1 MAKALLP
8 SKPGALFMPQ
18 RARCAQSLRPGT
30 RAAGAVIGA
39 AVDGYWL
46 IRLAHSSSSF
56 VDSVTVRITGGSGG
70 DGCVAFAR
78 EKYIPYGPPSGGN
91 GGDGGHVYVR
101 ASPGLRSLGR
111 VPTRLRASDGL
122 HGKGQYQ
129 NGRKASDRTLEVPVG
144 TVVTLLRRRL
154 GKQLEFE
161 DAEDDGQ
168 IDDGSDGIKADSF
181 EPWQVRERAQALR
194 EEYEEELRQRAR
206 AYGEELPPYIAKRFE
221 HIEEISNRPQQQQK
235 KSKNLTRRHQNSD
248 PDEDQRRYHNLTA
261 DVEEEALIREQRE
274 TVWKQ
279 YPRGAV
285 DARGEADESENDAA
299 YRLFQLAHAEQRLGL
314 ALLRSPATST
324 SLTSKSATRI
334 PEGAKAVTEH
344 VPRAVSAVSEPV
356 VWTADLS
363 SPTSP
368 DSPGLLVALG
378 GQGGLGNPFFLTT
391 VNRSPKYATKGSPGD
406 DFFLHLE
413 LKTSADVGFVGFPN
427 AGKSSLLQALTGAKG
442 MGAEVG
448 SWQFTTTS
456 PNVGVMR
463 VTDHG
468 NLIGAG
474 SGVISDTKEALAGA
488 ATVSDPISSQ
498 PGESLL
504 QDESFRLILADI
516 PGLLPGAGT
525 ENIGLGHDF
534 LRHIE
539 RCGSLIFVLDIS
551 PDRPEPWKDLQS
563 LRDELDAYLPG
574 LSYRGALVVANKADL
589 LGKKVGK
596 SARLRQAEEDVEGE
610 GEEDVERSET
620 RTTTEEEAK
629 LKLRRL
635 RECVRQMYEDDLKA
649 YEEQVDQSDVPTTE
663 ELTRPRLM
671 PVIPVSAKW
680 RLNVDQVARRLR
692 DGLNDSPD
700 QSPAPRGVTRG
711 TNPDSTDDYAIPL
724 RPTWSVAG
732 LLAQTQTSTAE
743 APLLSD
749 SALDKLHHL
758 AALRRPATDEA
769 RDILRT
775 ELEPMVRLAESVRAF
790 EVDPGHFATWTE
802 QDEHEF
808 GEVMDARV
816 APRAM
821 DEEVNVDDIE
831 DETPALSEGE
841 FDGTEEMPREVL
853 LGHPSCSSIRS
864 LRDPTLSFPAHM
876 RVSILGFLALCH
888 FVQAATYTTTRCQ
901 TTSISGTRT
910 STTKLAGTTSRT
922 TTTVRVTPTVTS
934 TKTLTP
940 TTSTVTKT
948 TTTTS
953 GTLTSGK
960 ASTAFATVTTYNSTV
975 TQVYTN
981 TITPITDTTTSY
993 TPTQPTSTRVYVYT
1007 LDAQQPTLASLG
1019 ARGLAGRLMV
1029 DERDEIVHLNK
1040 RGKRVQCSAVTVYV
1054 STATRTATTT
1064 STVLKTTQ
1072 ATTTATRTSV
1082 VTKPAATVTPA
1093 PVTSTS
1099 TVNAGVYTDYSGYT
1113 EVTRTDTTSTFTYT
1127 STVYT
1132 ATTTATVSAYKA
1144 CDPLAS
1150 QAHALGEEVANILN
1164 MTSRGQR
1171 QELVTTITNYDGKY
1185 LVDCCNMVAAT
1196 PGAVAWHTDSDR
1208 CYGVYLNGTSTA
1220 QLTQQC
1226 NRSFNGTVV
1235 EYSAGLWANGHGLGG
1250 LLQCGASALEHYY
1263 GYGYSGPIP
1272 TARR

>member
-1 MAKALLP
+1 
-8 SKPGALFMPQ
+8 
-18 RARCAQSLRPGT
+18 
-30 RAAGAVIGA
+30 
-39 AVDGYWL
+39 
-46 IRLAHSSSSF
+46 
-56 VDSVTVRITGGSGG
+56 
-70 DGCVAFAR
+70 
-78 EKYIPYGPPSGGN
+78 
-91 GGDGGHVYVR
+91 
-101 ASPGLRSLGR
+101 
-111 VPTRLRASDGL
+111 
-122 HGKGQYQ
+122 
-129 NGRKASDRTLEVPVG
+129 
-144 TVVTLLRRRL
+144 
-154 GKQLEFE
+154 
-161 DAEDDGQ
+161 
-168 IDDGSDGIKADSF
+168 
-181 EPWQVRERAQALR
+181 
-194 EEYEEELRQRAR
+194 
-206 AYGEELPPYIAKRFE
+206 
-221 HIEEISNRPQQQQK
+221 
-235 KSKNLTRRHQNSD
+235 
-248 PDEDQRRYHNLTA
+248 
-261 DVEEEALIREQRE
+261 
-274 TVWKQ
+274 
-279 YPRGAV
+279 
-285 DARGEADESENDAA
+285 
-299 YRLFQLAHAEQRLGL
+299 
-314 ALLRSPATST
+314 
-324 SLTSKSATRI
+324 
-334 PEGAKAVTEH
+334 
-344 VPRAVSAVSEPV
+344 
-356 VWTADLS
+356 
-363 SPTSP
+363 
-368 DSPGLLVALG
+368 
-378 GQGGLGNPFFLTT
+378 
-391 VNRSPKYATKGSPGD
+391 
-406 DFFLHLE
+406 
-413 LKTSADVGFVGFPN
+413 
-427 AGKSSLLQALTGAKG
+427 
-442 MGAEVG
+442 
-448 SWQFTTTS
+448 
-456 PNVGVMR
+456 
-463 VTDHG
+463 
-468 NLIGAG
+468 
-474 SGVISDTKEALAGA
+474 
-488 ATVSDPISSQ
+488 
-498 PGESLL
+498 
-504 QDESFRLILADI
+504 
-516 PGLLPGAGT
+516 
-525 ENIGLGHDF
+525 
-534 LRHIE
+534 
-539 RCGSLIFVLDIS
+539 
-551 PDRPEPWKDLQS
+551 
-563 LRDELDAYLPG
+563 
-574 LSYRGALVVANKADL
+574 
-589 LGKKVGK
+589 
-596 SARLRQAEEDVEGE
+596 
-610 GEEDVERSET
+610 
-620 RTTTEEEAK
+620 
-629 LKLRRL
+629 
-635 RECVRQMYEDDLKA
+635 
-649 YEEQVDQSDVPTTE
+649 
-663 ELTRPRLM
+663 
-671 PVIPVSAKW
+671 
-680 RLNVDQVARRLR
+680 
-692 DGLNDSPD
+692 
-700 QSPAPRGVTRG
+700 
-711 TNPDSTDDYAIPL
+711 
-724 RPTWSVAG
+724 
-732 LLAQTQTSTAE
+732 
-743 APLLSD
+743 
-749 SALDKLHHL
+749 
-758 AALRRPATDEA
+758 
-769 RDILRT
+769 
-775 ELEPMVRLAESVRAF
+775 
-790 EVDPGHFATWTE
+790 
-802 QDEHEF
+802 
-808 GEVMDARV
+808 
-816 APRAM
+816 
-821 DEEVNVDDIE
+821 
-831 DETPALSEGE
+831 
-841 FDGTEEMPREVL
+841 
-853 LGHPSCSSIRS
+853 
-864 LRDPTLSFPAHM
+864 M

-975 TQVYTN
+975 TQLYTN